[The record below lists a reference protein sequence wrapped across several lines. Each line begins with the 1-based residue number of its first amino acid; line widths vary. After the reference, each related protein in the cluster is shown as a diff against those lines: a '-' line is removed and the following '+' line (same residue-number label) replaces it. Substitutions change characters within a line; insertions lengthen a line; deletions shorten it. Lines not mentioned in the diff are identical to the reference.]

1 MPIRLWAT
9 LTWEDVRDLDR
20 ANTVAILPA
29 GAIEAHGPHLP
40 LATDGVIAMAMA
52 RSGAETIARGGRDV
66 VILPALAYA
75 AAPFAAAFPGT
86 IPVSAESVTA
96 LVVDVARAL
105 TTQGFAALAIAN
117 AHLDPAHLGSLRS
130 ACERAASESLL
141 PVAFPDLTRRAW
153 AERLGEEFRSGAC
166 HAGSFEGSVVL
177 AEMPDAVKVDVMAS
191 LPKNGHS
198 LSEAIR
204 AGRKT
209 FEEAG
214 GPRAYFGR
222 PAEATAEEG
231 RATIET
237 LGAILA
243 ESVERA
249 FAAAKD
255 ATRP

>member
-9 LTWEDVRDLDR
+9 LTWEDVRDLER
-20 ANTVAILPA
+20 AKTVAILPA

-52 RSGAETIARGGRDV
+52 RAGAERLSAAGREV

-86 IPVSAESVTA
+86 LPVSPETVTA

-105 TTQGFAALAIAN
+105 TRQGFGALAIAN
-117 AHLDPAHLGSLRS
+117 AHLDPAHLGSLRA
-130 ACERAASESLL
+130 ACERAAAESLL
-141 PVAFPDLTRRAW
+141 PIAFPDITRKPW
-153 AERLGEEFRSGAC
+153 APRLGAEFMSGAC
-166 HAGSFEGSVVL
+166 HAGSFESSIVL
-177 AEMPDAVKVDVMAS
+177 AEMPEAVREEIAAT
-191 LPKNGHS
+191 LPANGHS
-198 LSEAIR
+198 LSDAIR
-204 AGRKT
+204 AGKTT

-231 RATIET
+231 RETIAA
-237 LGAILA
+237 LGAILSEA
-243 ESVERA
+243 VEQVLA
-249 FAAAKD
+249 
-255 ATRP
+255 